1 MAVQT
6 KLNNTSMP
14 FILEGQSFVKT
25 GTIVKD
31 AARTT
36 VLKQFTVLAKVA
48 SSRKYTPYVSATQTT
63 GASMPLAIYLGPDIA
78 AADLV
83 AGDVEDLDILVGG
96 GCTVDENQ
104 VVFDDDT
111 LSADTVVNAAA
122 ANPYMVMTARDCLGM
137 FGIYLQDTT
146 DISEFEN

>member
-83 AGDVEDLDILVGG
+83 ADDVDDLDILVGG

-122 ANPYMVMTARDCLGM
+122 ANPYMVMTARDCLAM
-137 FGIYLQDTT
+137 FGIFMQDTT